1 MLRDKTVK
9 ELRDLAKAYPDY
21 TTKIKLKSDLIQFLA
36 GQHYADNY
44 TNRKIIEGTKS
55 ENVPITK
62 SKPKAVKRRPKHLP
76 LAPAVDSEL
85 EDDEFTTIKLD
96 SNEITNG
103 DNNSAYPAT
112 SVEVGKPSKVHRSK
126 KDILFEFVVQRYPPL
141 APPEDEDAPEI
152 KLDGVDL
159 DDVRAQYHPIMNNLR
174 KTTSDMELVFV
185 GTASCCPSST
195 RGVSCTAL
203 RLNWRRNTG
212 HGKLKHLNY
221 LMQKQHDKSTSTDH
235 DPDMQTF
242 VNGGKISN
250 NVDQPDNNKVTS
262 PVGDGT
268 FEAGTWIFDSGE
280 CTQLQLQRTS
290 YMRPGKITKIFITH
304 AHGDH
309 TFGLPGVLCLMGQDR
324 SRDGRPVEI
333 YGPEGL
339 RVFLRIA
346 IRYSAS
352 RIVPNYVVHELKNI
366 PMAPTWRHAAGWYT
380 HSRGKY
386 VLGSQQF
393 FENERK
399 DEKYWGPRGLVGE
412 DPSAWITASQ
422 SIELE
427 MDSNFGEVGVGR
439 DIYPRFDHPD
449 CVDGAPIWEVEDE
462 GDVMVHAAPMS
473 HGVPCVG
480 YVVTEQNKPG
490 RLRPDIIQPII
501 ERNSD
506 ELRKIVKNPMKM
518 MAVIKNMPE
527 GSSYTFPDGT
537 VVKQSDVVEL
547 PRKGRKVVILGDT
560 LDAGA
565 ISGLAKDADVVVHEA
580 TNTYLSGIDKG
591 TTLHEVTVDTM
602 RHGHSTP
609 YMAGE
614 FAKNINAKKTY
625 LKSFQFSIQGRP
637 DPG

>member
-1 MLRDKTVK
+1 MFCCHLT
-9 ELRDLAKAYPDY
+9 LGLYACYSINQ

-76 LAPAVDSEL
+76 LAPAVDSES

-103 DNNSAYPAT
+103 DNNSAYPST

-268 FEAGTWIFDSGE
+268 FEAGTWIFDCGE
-280 CTQLQLQRTS
+280 CTQ
-290 YMRPGKITKIFITH
+290 
-304 AHGDH
+304 
-309 TFGLPGVLCLMGQDR
+309 VR
-324 SRDGRPVEI
+324 S
-333 YGPEGL
+333 
-339 RVFLRIA
+339 
-346 IRYSAS
+346 SA
-352 RIVPNYVVHELKNI
+352 
-366 PMAPTWRHAAGWYT
+366 
-380 HSRGKY
+380 
-386 VLGSQQF
+386 
-393 FENERK
+393 
-399 DEKYWGPRGLVGE
+399 
-412 DPSAWITASQ
+412 
-422 SIELE
+422 
-427 MDSNFGEVGVGR
+427 
-439 DIYPRFDHPD
+439 
-449 CVDGAPIWEVEDE
+449 
-462 GDVMVHAAPMS
+462 
-473 HGVPCVG
+473 
-480 YVVTEQNKPG
+480 
-490 RLRPDIIQPII
+490 
-501 ERNSD
+501 
-506 ELRKIVKNPMKM
+506 
-518 MAVIKNMPE
+518 
-527 GSSYTFPDGT
+527 
-537 VVKQSDVVEL
+537 
-547 PRKGRKVVILGDT
+547 
-560 LDAGA
+560 
-565 ISGLAKDADVVVHEA
+565 
-580 TNTYLSGIDKG
+580 
-591 TTLHEVTVDTM
+591 
-602 RHGHSTP
+602 
-609 YMAGE
+609 
-614 FAKNINAKKTY
+614 
-625 LKSFQFSIQGRP
+625 FQF
-637 DPG
+637 